1 MPLVVGQLLQN
12 RYRIEALLGQGGFG
26 AVYRA
31 VDLNINFQVAI
42 KENLDASPEA
52 QRQFAREA
60 ALLVRLRHPSLPR
73 VTDTFFIPGWGS
85 YIVMDLIEGQTLQDM
100 LDHSGAVDEAR
111 AVAWLSQVLD
121 ALAYLHEQTP
131 PIIHRD
137 LKPANIIVT
146 PQGRATL
153 VDFGIAKVYDP
164 NLLTATGGRAV
175 TPGYSPWEQYKM
187 TGTDTRSDVY
197 AAGATLY
204 ALLTGQV
211 PPESIDLMGG
221 LAQLTPPRVL
231 KPRLSPQVEA
241 AVQRAMAIQPTG
253 RFANAGQFRAALS
266 APPRVPPTVVVR
278 PPTASSPPSPT
289 STKVPILVGL
299 AVLGLLAL
307 FLAPKLFAPPASP
320 TLAPAIVPTVVPA
333 SVTPR
338 PALPTHTPP
347 PGPTRAP
354 TVTPAIMVPAS
365 SQVSEKDGMTLL
377 YVPAGEFT
385 MGAASSDTQAS
396 DDEKPSHTVYLDTFW
411 IDQTEVTN
419 ALYAKCVAAGKCQAP
434 PSTGS
439 NTRSSYYGT
448 SQFANYPVIKVSWN
462 DAQAYCQWAGGD
474 LPTEAQWEKAARGD
488 APRTYPWGPETPDA
502 SRLNFNMNVGD
513 TTEVGKYPSGA
524 SFYGA
529 LDMAGNVLEWVRDW
543 YGSYQSSAQ
552 RNPTGTTSGDA
563 RALRGGGWG
572 DAAAFVRAS
581 GRNWN
586 FPDGRLDV
594 IGFRCAR

>member
-241 AVQRAMAIQPTG
+241 AVQRAVAIQPTG

>member
-1 MPLVVGQLLQN
+1 
-12 RYRIEALLGQGGFG
+12 
-26 AVYRA
+26 
-31 VDLNINFQVAI
+31 
-42 KENLDASPEA
+42 
-52 QRQFAREA
+52 
-60 ALLVRLRHPSLPR
+60 
-73 VTDTFFIPGWGS
+73 
-85 YIVMDLIEGQTLQDM
+85 
-100 LDHSGAVDEAR
+100 
-111 AVAWLSQVLD
+111 
-121 ALAYLHEQTP
+121 
-131 PIIHRD
+131 
-137 LKPANIIVT
+137 
-146 PQGRATL
+146 
-153 VDFGIAKVYDP
+153 
-164 NLLTATGGRAV
+164 
-175 TPGYSPWEQYKM
+175 
-187 TGTDTRSDVY
+187 
-197 AAGATLY
+197 
-204 ALLTGQV
+204 
-211 PPESIDLMGG
+211 
-221 LAQLTPPRVL
+221 
-231 KPRLSPQVEA
+231 
-241 AVQRAMAIQPTG
+241 
-253 RFANAGQFRAALS
+253 
-266 APPRVPPTVVVR
+266 
-278 PPTASSPPSPT
+278 
-289 STKVPILVGL
+289 
-299 AVLGLLAL
+299 
-307 FLAPKLFAPPASP
+307 
-320 TLAPAIVPTVVPA
+320 
-333 SVTPR
+333 
-338 PALPTHTPP
+338 
-347 PGPTRAP
+347 
-354 TVTPAIMVPAS
+354 MVPAS